1 LHSYAAGV
9 TMPSMPDL
17 ELCYTPAGELARLI
31 RVRELSPVEVV
42 ANSLDRIEQVNPV
55 LNCFCFTYP
64 EEALELAREAERA
77 VAAGEPLGPL
87 HGVPIAIKD
96 LTPTAGK
103 RTTMGSYA
111 FEHHVPDESA
121 AIVGKL
127 ADAGAIMVG
136 KTTTPEFAYAG
147 ITESRLWGVTRN
159 PWDRE
164 RTPGGSSG
172 GSGAAVA
179 SGCVPLAE
187 GTDMGGS
194 VRIPASSC
202 GIVGLKPS
210 FGRIPLDFLPTE
222 FDTIQHFG
230 PLARTVD
237 DARLFV
243 ACTQGPDERDI
254 MSLSPP
260 LDLSCPLD
268 GSVEGLSLA
277 LDVDLGF
284 YWVSPEVEAATREA
298 AAALADAGAVVE
310 EVDVGWTR
318 EVLDAWMAHWGVYLA
333 AIFGEAVAEHRD
345 RMDPRM
351 LEFVDRGKAMS
362 AVDFKRLEFVRTRAW
377 KQLAPILERYDA
389 LLCPTMTQTA
399 RPVDVDEAEYVAA
412 PDDGLCHSLDMTSQ
426 FNFVSQCPVLSVP
439 SGWSAEGLPIGLQ
452 ILARRYRDDEA
463 LRIGAALER
472 VRPWADR
479 RPPI

>member
-1 LHSYAAGV
+1 MA
-9 TMPSMPDL
+9 DL
-17 ELCYTPAGELARLI
+17 ELCYTPATELARLV
-31 RVRELSPVEVV
+31 RRRELSPVEVV
-42 ANSLDRIEQVNPV
+42 ANSLDRIERVNPA
-55 LNCFCFTYP
+55 LNCFCFVYP
-64 EEALELAREAERA
+64 DEALGLAREAERA
-77 VAAGEPLGPL
+77 LARGEPVGPL

-96 LTPTAGK
+96 LTPTKGK
-103 RTTMGSYA
+103 RTTMGSHA
-111 FEHHVPDESA
+111 FERHVPEESA
-121 AIVGKL
+121 LIVDKL
-127 ADAGAIMVG
+127 LGAGAIMVG

-159 PWDRE
+159 PWDPA

-194 VRIPASSC
+194 VRIPASCC

-230 PLARTVD
+230 PLARTVE
-237 DARLFV
+237 DARLFL

-260 LDLSCPLD
+260 LDLSPPPET
-268 GSVEGLSLA
+268 SVEGMRLA

-284 YWVSPEVEAATREA
+284 YWVSPEVEAATLEA

-310 EVDVGWTR
+310 EVDLGWTR
-318 EVLDAWMAHWGVYLA
+318 EVLDAWVSHWGVYLA
-333 AIFGEAVAEHRD
+333 AIFGDVVPEFRD
-345 RMDPRM
+345 RMDPRV
-351 LEFVDRGKAMS
+351 LELIDSGLEMS

-377 KQLAPILERYDA
+377 RKLAPILERYDA

-399 RPVDVDEAEYVAA
+399 RPVDVDEAEYVGSSE
-412 PDDGLCHSLDMTSQ
+412 DGLCHSLDMTCQ

-439 SGWSAEGLPIGLQ
+439 SGWGADGLPMGLQ
-452 ILARRYRDDEA
+452 VLARRYRDDEA

-472 VRPWADR
+472 ARPWADR